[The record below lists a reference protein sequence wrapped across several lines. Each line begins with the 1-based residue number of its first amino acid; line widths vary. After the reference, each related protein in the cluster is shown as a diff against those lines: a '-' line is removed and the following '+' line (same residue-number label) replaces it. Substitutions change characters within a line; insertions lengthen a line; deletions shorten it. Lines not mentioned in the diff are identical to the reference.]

1 MATELLSDNKSN
13 DAEENSSGN
22 NKKINIP
29 TPRWKVWK
37 QSGSCRIWLAVL
49 LTLNIEPP
57 PFTSKRLKEF
67 LPKDIYQEFK
77 DRRSI
82 VIRQYGVHPLLPS
95 IEHHAQGN
103 KNGERIVSLND
114 LLAFG
119 KAQGWAEIEHMEA
132 GLGNSSSPPT
142 EGGVSLT
149 HRLEPEIMP
158 KGERYT
164 LVRMGALLEVL
175 EKWIAAGGKI
185 PASCIQSGGLNFSEL
200 ERQAISIIKAR
211 ALNKS
216 YSGFNQGVFRRE
228 YATAKHMLDDRFP
241 KSSAAK

>member
-1 MATELLSDNKSN
+1 MATELLFDNRSN
-13 DAEENSSGN
+13 DAEENSSEN
-22 NKKINIP
+22 HKKINIS

-57 PFTSKRLKEF
+57 SLSSKHLKGI
-67 LPKDIYQEFK
+67 LPNDVYQEFK

-95 IEHHAQGN
+95 IEHHAQGA
-103 KNGERIVSLND
+103 KNGERMVSLSD

-119 KAQGWAEIEHMEA
+119 KVQGWAEIEHMEA
-132 GLGNSSSPPT
+132 GLGNSSSFPA
-142 EGGVSLT
+142 EGVVSRT
-149 HRLEPEIMP
+149 HRLEPDPMP

-175 EKWIAAGGKI
+175 EKWIAADGKI
-185 PASCIQSGGLNFSEL
+185 PASCIQAGKLNFSEL
-200 ERQAISIIKAR
+200 ERQAFAVIKAR
-211 ALNKS
+211 ALNDS

-228 YATAKHMLDDRFP
+228 YATAKQMLDERFP